1 MPYPIERGGGR
12 SRKGPLVPA
21 FMRRLGATLE
31 AMPRRLLGVIVALLL
46 LLVTTVDV
54 LTPASVVI
62 GVFYV
67 IPIII
72 ASCWLGPRA
81 AVLSV
86 LVASIG
92 VMLAQSVGPGT
103 EVLSPGTRIWNSFA
117 QAILFFTV
125 AAIQSSLC
133 AALAHE
139 RELARTDPVT
149 GVANERYFM
158 QLAYREQRRS
168 RRYRTPLTVGYV
180 GIEWVDPE
188 PEGNRRRKTEDLA
201 VDVAAALASCVREI
215 DVLARMGP
223 GEFAVLLP
231 HADGQGA
238 RIVFERLN
246 DSLEGVRT
254 RWPVRWNIGVV
265 TFPAPPDQTEELVRA
280 AERLMHSVRSAGGV
294 IRYAAISPASVQAHS
309 PFGA

>member
-12 SRKGPLVPA
+12 PRTGPLVPG
-21 FMRRLGATLE
+21 FMRRLGAALE
-31 AMPRRLLGVIVALLL
+31 TTPRRVLGAIVVL
-46 LLVTTVDV
+46 LLVLVTAVDIV
-54 LTPASVVI
+54 TPASVVA
-62 GVFYV
+62 GAFYV

-86 LVASIG
+86 LIAGIG
-92 VMLAQSVGPGT
+92 VMLAQSMDPGPA
-103 EVLSPGTRIWNSFA
+103 VLSFGTRLWNAAS
-117 QAILFFTV
+117 QTILFFTV

-149 GVANERYFM
+149 GVANAHYFM

-180 GIEWVDPE
+180 CFDWLDEQEASRQKRD
-188 PEGNRRRKTEDLA
+188 DLA
-201 VDVAAALASCVREI
+201 IDVAAALAECVREI
-215 DVLARMGP
+215 DAVARMGP

-231 HADGQGA
+231 HADAQGA
-238 RIVFERLN
+238 RIVFERVG
-246 DSLEGVRT
+246 DALEKVRS

-280 AERLMHSVRSAGGV
+280 AERLMHSVRSAGGG